1 MSWGAPKR
9 QEPPGRLFGA
19 GYPRWG
25 WGTAAMAPC
34 RALWALGR
42 ASGIP
47 SDRAGA
53 RRSSTRSCQE
63 LSHASPGDDG
73 GLLKLTLEG
82 IFWRTPRRLP
92 ASLLPSVSTDHFKEQ
107 CERQAA
113 HHMAGHAAVLGRNEL
128 ETSGHKGSFQSA
140 AGVSCSCSGLRTPY
154 HKHGT
159 VLGAGNLWDHG
170 QGKPTPCSYLCSGE
184 QGASRGACV
193 QPCWPK
199 TATTATP
206 K

>member
-1 MSWGAPKR
+1 MGHGGDGPV
-9 QEPPGRLFGA
+9 P
-19 GYPRWG
+19 
-25 WGTAAMAPC
+25 
-34 RALWALGR
+34 WALGTGK
-42 ASGIP
+42 SLWDPFGSSSSP
-47 SDRAGA
+47 AGA

-82 IFWRTPRRLP
+82 IFLRTPRSLP
-92 ASLLPSVSTDHFKEQ
+92 VSLLPSVSTDHFKEQ

-113 HHMAGHAAVLGRNEL
+113 HHMAGHAAAVGRNEL

-140 AGVSCSCSGLRTPY
+140 AGASCSCSGLRAPY

-159 VLGAGNLWDHG
+159 KLGAGNLWDRGH
-170 QGKPTPCSYLCSGE
+170 TVLLLL
-184 QGASRGACV
+184 QGASRGARV

-199 TATTATP
+199 PATTATP